1 MWEEKGDRSLTLS
14 RREFLKA
21 LGVIGAGGL
30 VPWKGL
36 LGPGE
41 GDVLAIA
48 IDEPVAVDAPL
59 VVKPVDKRSLR
70 ERVEADLSKVLV
82 YLNGQF
88 VPGVVR
94 AESRVESVFG
104 RVFGADPSDSRMAN
118 LYPRRFESELL
129 WIGYPDRRESIFGNL
144 LWLGEPAKLVLA
156 LPSAPEMAYAADVM
170 LMNARDEMPARI
182 PFGIPCHK
190 ESWEAVATEMVSC
203 DLCFEAVGSWWTGYL
218 ADFLSGD

>member
-1 MWEEKGDRSLTLS
+1 MGLMLS

-36 LGPGE
+36 LGSGE
-41 GDVLAIA
+41 GDVLA

-94 AESRVESVFG
+94 AESRIESG
-104 RVFGADPSDSRMAN
+104 LGLAFGADPSDSRMAN
-118 LYPRRFESELL
+118 LYPRRFKSELL
-129 WIGYPDRRESIFGNL
+129 WIGYPDSCESIFGNL

-170 LMNARDEMPARI
+170 LMNVRDEMPARM

-190 ESWEAVATEMVSC
+190 ETWEVMAEMMSC
-203 DLCFEAVGSWWTGYL
+203 DLRFEAVGSWWTGYL